1 MKGYLNFILGTVHR
15 PPSANLSLSID
26 ILNYVLNYASNL
38 QRGEII
44 VYGDFNINLLDI
56 DNSHTCNINELM
68 SSNSCSPVIS
78 RPTGIDD
85 RSANL
90 IDNVFISN
98 PINYNAGC
106 LLFTI
111 PDHYPTFFMQKYE
124 ILNLIPNHK
133 IIKF

>member
-1 MKGYLNFILGTVHR
+1 MTGTLSCLGRAYR
-15 PPSANLSLSID
+15 PPSANISLFLD
-26 ILNYVLNYASNL
+26 KLNYILNYIPNL
-38 QRGEII
+38 QRSEINI
-44 VYGDFNINLLDI
+44 CRDFNINLLDI